1 MLNAMF
7 KEFQRLLN
15 EGKTTCGLFSEFN
28 TQPWRVAEWREKYD
42 NLGVLYINNG
52 NLNKL
57 PDGAMMEIS
66 YTLEL
71 FMRVDD
77 NFNNSQPIVLQL
89 QNLATGTTGTI
100 YTENEDGSGA
110 QYILDTGLPTSD
122 GALIESA
129 DCNYIR
135 FQLPISVVFT
145 NGIALSDNNNI
156 VLTIGGK
163 EYPAL
168 KSVLSFVEAP
178 QTQLETSV
186 FVDGYTIM
194 MPDLIT
200 YKPMQNESFITA
212 TGWNAQIN
220 KLFRPDQEVDVE
232 LRKLILDN
240 PRQTVMIKYK
250 AAGDDKERT
259 HNAILHDC
267 TFTNELG
274 QATYLTINLST
285 AMRAV

>member
-15 EGKTTCGLFSEFN
+15 EGGTTCGLFNEFN
-28 TQPWRVAEWREKYD
+28 TQPWRVSEWREKYD

-77 NFNNSQPIVLQL
+77 NFNNSQPIVLPL
-89 QNLATGTTGTI
+89 QNLATGTTGII
-100 YTENEDGSGA
+100 YTENDDGRGA

-122 GALIESA
+122 GALIECG

-135 FQLPISVVFT
+135 FQLPIGVVFT
-145 NGIALSDNNNI
+145 NGIALADNNNI
-156 VLTIGGK
+156 VLTIDGK

-168 KSVLSFVEAP
+168 KSVISFVEAP

-186 FVDGYTIM
+186 FVKDYTLNNVKY
-194 MPDLIT
+194 PA
-200 YKPMQNESFITA
+200 MQSESFILA
-212 TGWNAQIN
+212 TGWNAQIS
-220 KLFRPDQEVDVE
+220 KLYRPDQEVDVA
-232 LRKLILDN
+232 LRSLILDY
-240 PRQTVMIKYK
+240 PRKVVTVTYK
-250 AAGDDKERT
+250 AGESDVVRT
-259 HNAILHDC
+259 HTVILHDC
-267 TFTNELG
+267 AFTNELG

-285 AMRAV
+285 AMRGV